1 MVTSKT
7 VTTKMAKSTEM
18 AGMSGRV
25 VPFKKVSREI
35 IK

>member
-25 VPFKKVSREI
+25 APFKKESRETI
-35 IK
+35 T